1 MIRSLRNWLGM
12 IALFCGV
19 VLLLSACK
27 LEDSSSSENA
37 GNCQGAVICDVHD
50 LTINAGGTGSPLI
63 IGREINIEPSQSP
76 HDVAKAFGK
85 LWEGAGQPSDAQ
97 YPKWWYKKK
106 TKPGKKYYGYGYG
119 KTRALAAMAARIEI
133 VNVLGV
139 EISTYTGCLEAW
151 ISEYSRSEEAALR
164 RNSDSVKEC
173 YENNETGSAGH
184 LKGSWVEKS
193 EQSGLW
199 TFVRV
204 LHEPKR

>member
-1 MIRSLRNWLGM
+1 MR

-19 VLLLSACK
+19 LLLLYGCGAKC
-27 LEDSSSSENA
+27 SSSNNVEGNA
-37 GNCQGAVICDVHD
+37 VLTVIGGINCGEYPA
-50 LTINAGGTGSPLI
+50 PLPEKK
-63 IGREINIEPSQSP
+63 GWFEPLR
-76 HDVAKAFGK
+76 DA
-85 LWEGAGQPSDAQ
+85 WEDFWKGEGQPSDAQ
-97 YPKWWYKKK
+97 YPKWWNKKQ
-106 TKPGKKYYGYGYG
+106 TKSGKKHYGYGYG
-119 KTRALAAMAARIEI
+119 KTRALATMKARIEI
-133 VNVLGV
+133 VEHLEGV

-193 EQSGLW
+193 AHSKDGEW

-204 LHEPKR
+204 LHKPKR